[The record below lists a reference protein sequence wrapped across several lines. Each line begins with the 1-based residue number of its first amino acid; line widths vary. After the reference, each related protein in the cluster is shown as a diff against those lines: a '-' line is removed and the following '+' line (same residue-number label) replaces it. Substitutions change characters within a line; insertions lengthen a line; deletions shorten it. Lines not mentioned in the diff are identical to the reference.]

1 VEKVIKNGAQKAKS
15 VAYETLKEVKEK
27 MGLL

>member
-1 VEKVIKNGAQKAKS
+1 VINQGAQKAKA

-27 MGLL
+27 MGLS